1 MAFDWEHVEAIRA
14 EQDSAR
20 NRRDLNTLPTNE
32 VSNEIYN
39 SPSGREAKISG
50 LDHWEQLIYKVRT
63 QLIDYI
69 IEHGLVQGFEYD
81 GINEPIK
88 NGKIVLTAEMLQRVT
103 DRFGYFKE
111 KETLEFI
118 EKYLPEHYYVSD
130 ADYVHTDN
138 NYTDEEKAK
147 LEGIEDGAEVN
158 KVISILFNG
167 VETIDPAT
175 RVATITIAPADIKAW
190 YEQNP
195 DTNVFSDADKEKLDG
210 VEANAQINKVED
222 VTVDGVTI
230 LDPEDKT
237 AKITKKLVKASYE
250 SNPDTNAFTDAEK
263 TKLEGIED
271 GAQVNDVI
279 DVTLDGKSV
288 VDRNKIAVLT
298 AAAIKTSY
306 ESNAN
311 TNAFTDADKELVE
324 KTVPTLVGESHDH
337 EKRIGALELSQHL
350 QDDEISKLKEKD
362 IALENEIAETK
373 SSISELGDEVNS
385 VAGRVTNLEASQA
398 EQDKKIEGLVPYEGA
413 TKDVNLGN
421 HNLYVGTRIP
431 SDGKSTSAR
440 IAVGRTIGEESPT
453 AGLTAKVDT
462 DYMLD
467 DVPNNYTTSVSV
479 YPEEVVV
486 GIESTINNELG
497 QAVSVTADVDG
508 LHIAGTA
515 SPSQIDISPG
525 VVTGLDKPI
534 DNKDAVNKEYV
545 DALIGRVMSET
556 VSLTLTDVPPN
567 EWKETTISTGSFINI
582 PWNDLL
588 SVTIWIS
595 GADGVIA
602 TDVDYRFKPVNFDK
616 KFDSLKIAS
625 RYTGADPTTNYTI
638 NTKIAYK
645 K

>member
-20 NRRDLNTLPTNE
+20 NRRDLNTLPTNK

-50 LDHWEQLIYKVRT
+50 LDHWEQMVYKVRT

-130 ADYVHTDN
+130 DNYVHTDN

-167 VETIDPAT
+167 VETIDPTT
-175 RVATITIAPADIKAW
+175 RVATITITPADIKAW

-195 DTNVFSDADKEKLDG
+195 DTNVFSDADKKKLDG
-210 VEANAQINKVED
+210 IEANAQVNKVEN
-222 VTVDGVTI
+222 VTIDGVTV

-279 DVTLDGKSV
+279 DVTLDGNSI

-324 KTVPTLVGESHDH
+324 KTVPTLVEESHDH
-337 EKRIGALELSQHL
+337 EKRIGALELSQHV

-362 IALENEIAETK
+362 IALENEITETK

-385 VAGRVTNLEASQA
+385 VAGRVTNLEASQKVQDGDISQLKEDIKNAGKVDDVKVGGTSVVKNKVA
-398 EQDKKIEGLVPYEGA
+398 EIPAISNTVVNCLALSENTSILGA
-413 TKDVNLGN
+413 TGTVSSNT
-421 HNLYVGTRIP
+421 LYDLQIGLDITKLLKA
-431 SDGKSTSAR
+431 SDFIS
-440 IAVGRTIGEESPT
+440 
-453 AGLTAKVDT
+453 
-462 DYMLD
+462 
-467 DVPNNYTTSVSV
+467 
-479 YPEEVVV
+479 V
-486 GIESTINNELG
+486 GIEIIGKGSSNPELY
-497 QAVSVTADVDG
+497 AEMEIRD
-508 LHIAGTA
+508 LI
-515 SPSQIDISPG
+515 
-525 VVTGLDKPI
+525 VVTGRIQSETYITGFTITFRFHATDGQLPPSDI
-534 DNKDAVNKEYV
+534 
-545 DALIGRVMSET
+545 DALTPDNISV
-556 VSLTLTDVPPN
+556 N
-567 EWKETTISTGSFINI
+567 ITTKDTEV
-582 PWNDLL
+582 LL
-588 SVTIWIS
+588 ALNRTQIV
-595 GADGVIA
+595 AH
-602 TDVDYRFKPVNFDK
+602 PQ
-616 KFDSLKIAS
+616 
-625 RYTGADPTTNYTI
+625 
-638 NTKIAYK
+638 
-645 K
+645 